1 MWQCGKDVEWSGG
14 RTQGLRAKVKFMF
27 YCKCKEKPL
36 GGFKPEWDDIIGR
49 RRGFFGAL
57 EDGL

>member
-1 MWQCGKDVEWSGG
+1 MGQCGEGVKGRGG
-14 RTQGLRAKVKFMF
+14 RTQGPRVKVKFMF

-36 GGFKPEWDDIIGR
+36 GGFKPEWDAIIGF